1 MANLTYFIDETYF
14 KANTPVNL
22 SVDPYLINMSI
33 NDAQEMHVQMQLG
46 SILYKKLVTLIRT
59 LDIQLPANAVYK
71 TLLDDYVQP
80 AVVQWA
86 MYECIPYLRYK
97 LMNKGIQLQNSDNS
111 TSADLEDLKYIEA
124 RVKDR
129 AEFVSQRLADYLLEN
144 YTLFPEY
151 TAATDIDD
159 IKPETDAY
167 NSGMFLGQRTDACK
181 RSMGFNDGII
191 YYSL

>member
-1 MANLTYFIDETYF
+1 MANQTFLISETYY
-14 KANTPVNL
+14 KTNSPVNL
-22 SVDPYLINMSI
+22 NVEPYLINMSI
-33 NDAQEMHVQMQLG
+33 IDAQEMHVQMQLG
-46 SILYKKLVTLIRT
+46 SILYKKLITLVRSG
-59 LDIQLPANAVYK
+59 DIQLPANAVYK

-86 MYECIPYLRYK
+86 LYECIPYLRYK
-97 LMNKGIQLQNSDNS
+97 LMNKGVQVQNSDNS
-111 TSADLEDLKYIEA
+111 TPADLEDLKYIEA

-144 YTLFPEY
+144 ETLYPEY

-167 NSGMFLGQRTDACK
+167 NSGMFLGQRTDPCR
-181 RSMGFNDGII
+181 RSMGFNTGIV
-191 YYSL
+191 YLSE